1 MKLIGSWK
9 HKYIGIDIKKTSYYV
24 AWTHPEVR
32 HWGLE
37 EMWHDGPLNRFGLWF
52 IDFHWHWT

>member
-1 MKLIGSWK
+1 MKFIGSWEA
-9 HKYIGIDIKKTSYYV
+9 KYIGIDIKKTSYYV

>member
-1 MKLIGSWK
+1 MKFIGSWDA
-9 HKYIGIDIKKTSYYV
+9 KYIGVEIRKTSYYV
-24 AWTHPEVR
+24 AWTYPDVR

-37 EMWHDGPLNRFGLWF
+37 EMWHDGPLNRFGLWY